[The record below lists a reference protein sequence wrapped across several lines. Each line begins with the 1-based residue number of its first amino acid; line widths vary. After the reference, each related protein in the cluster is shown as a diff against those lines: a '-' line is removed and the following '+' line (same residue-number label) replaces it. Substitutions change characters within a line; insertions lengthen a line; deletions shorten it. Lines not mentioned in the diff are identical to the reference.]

1 MPGVA
6 AEGRELA
13 YRCISELIRVLILQ
27 VRSKDCQRRAGES
40 VGVVAVSLLRFCYYC
55 YYNKDTHRFVRASS
69 PLMCVCVCTR
79 F

>member
-27 VRSKDCQRRAGES
+27 VRSKRIARGAQAKAS
-40 VGVVAVSLLRFCYYC
+40 
-55 YYNKDTHRFVRASS
+55 ASS
-69 PLMCVCVCTR
+69 LFR
-79 F
+79 FFAFVIIVIMVRIHIASYEHHRH